1 MASQFHE
8 TVMGREFFGRQVPEL
23 TKAIRNLAENTASK
37 PTSATVN
44 LPETTRNRLL
54 AILESPEK
62 AEELALAFT
71 AQVMDD
77 DEKPARM
84 GYYLAKAILDGSVED
99 LLVAVCGWS
108 ITSLLNI
115 AENGVAY
122 P

>member
-1 MASQFHE
+1 MAPQFHE
-8 TVMGREFFGRQVPEL
+8 TIMGREFFGRQVPEL
-23 TKAIRNLAENTASK
+23 TKAIRNLAGNTASN
-37 PTSATVN
+37 TSATVN

-54 AILESPEK
+54 AILENPEK
-62 AEELALAFT
+62 AEGLALAFT

-108 ITSLLNI
+108 INSLLNI
-115 AENGVAY
+115 AENGTAY
-122 P
+122 